1 MVAMS
6 TQRTRKVKAGAQFMS
21 SKTRDRILSV
31 ARDLF
36 NSEGV
41 GALSAMD
48 VATAL
53 GISPGHL
60 YYHFKGKAEIVSA
73 LLAEF
78 EAEMTMVLDGALADG
93 IGDNATIETLW
104 THLHIMLE
112 EVWDARFFVREAASL
127 CAGSTDLAARYRRVI
142 GAQQQCI
149 SAMLA
154 AMAEA
159 HVISASPEVRDGL
172 ARQIVLG
179 LGFALIQQ
187 ELEAD
192 TAPPRERIARAAA
205 QLVLPVAGHV
215 TRPDRGLN

>member
-1 MVAMS
+1 MS
-6 TQRTRKVKAGAQFMS
+6 G
-21 SKTRDRILSV
+21 KTRDRILSV

-73 LLAEF
+73 LLGEF
-78 EAEMTMVLDGALADG
+78 EAEMAMVLDGAQTDCQA
-93 IGDNATIETLW
+93 DNATIETLW

-127 CAGSTDLAARYRRVI
+127 CAGSSDLASRYRRI
-142 GAQQQCI
+142 IASQHQCI
-149 SAMLA
+149 VTMLA
-154 AMAEA
+154 AMAGSQA
-159 HVISASPEVRDGL
+159 ISASAEVRDGL

-205 QLVLPVAGHV
+205 QLVLPVAGHAA
-215 TRPDRGLN
+215 RPT